1 MSAWIIHTIVTKM
14 RYVPIFLAH
23 SNVFVVLATKEMANI
38 VRTMMSVL
46 KMSITVQ
53 KTPFALIHR
62 VVSLAHAT
70 MATMKRTKSVSRM
83 STNVI

>member
-1 MSAWIIHTIVTKM
+1 MSAKKVSMAAEK
-14 RYVPIFLAH
+14 
-23 SNVFVVLATKEMANI
+23 FVSTLTSA
-38 VRTMMSVL
+38 SL

-53 KTPFALIHR
+53 KTRSALIHR
-62 VVSLAHAT
+62 AVSLAHAT